1 MMYARPI
8 RNLSRCW
15 SFAGLLLFGVATS
28 QPASAANP
36 HDYDIRGMKLGQTV
50 EEIKASMAKLIPG
63 ATVHEVF
70 WTEEPGFEKATKVLW
85 VGTDK
90 NEVLKFDRNFTQDE
104 IDYIWSNE
112 EYIQVLFSRL
122 TGRAY
127 LISRSVNNK
136 MEDKKVTFDNFTAKL
151 IEKYGEFTYR
161 NDYGGEIGWQYKDN
175 GERDNKNKCW
185 SGNSIFYDPAIFY
198 SDHFNFSGCGISF
211 AIRVSKS
218 QDKLLVV
225 SYEASLVDHITALND
240 KKERD
245 ARKQEQKRLKEMETV
260 KEHQGNVPKL

>member
-63 ATVHEVF
+63 AMVHEVF
-70 WTEEPGFEKATKVLW
+70 WIEEPGFEKATKVLW
-85 VGTDK
+85 VGLGK
-90 NEVLKFDRNFTQDE
+90 NARQVNDRSDSSQ
-104 IDYIWSNE
+104 
-112 EYIQVLFSRL
+112 EYIQVLFGQL

-127 LISRSVNNK
+127 LITYRIAYQK
-136 MEDKKVTFDNFTAKL
+136 TDQALFDNMVAKL
-151 IEKYGEFTYR
+151 IEKYGELTYR
-161 NDYGGEIGWQYKDN
+161 KDYRFELQLGWQYKDN

-185 SGNSIFYDPAIFY
+185 FGNSIFNDPAVFY
-198 SDHFNFSGCGISF
+198 SDKFDYSGCGISF
-211 AIRVSKS
+211 ASIISKS
-218 QDKLLVV
+218 WDNTLLVD
-225 SYEASLVDHITALND
+225 SYTASLVDHVTALND
-240 KKERD
+240 KKDRKI
-245 ARKQEQKRLKEMETV
+245 RKQERERRKENEMIE
-260 KEHQGNVPKL
+260 QRRGNDPKL